1 MEEWKINS
9 IKKNGNIKTVEV
21 WTVELNP
28 TKGAEINKT
37 RPCIIIGPK
46 SINKMLNT
54 VIVAPLTHSI
64 KNYLS
69 RVDCNFKSEA
79 GQVVLDQ
86 IRAVDKS
93 RLTKKIGKIDAEIS
107 KNVCTILQ
115 VMFQF
120 ARI

>member
-1 MEEWKINS
+1 MVIMKQF
-9 IKKNGNIKTVEV
+9 EV

-28 TKGAEINKT
+28 TRGAEINKT
-37 RPCIIIGPK
+37 RPCLIISPN

-64 KNYLS
+64 KDYPS
-69 RVDCNFKSEA
+69 RVDCNFRRQQ

-86 IRAVDKS
+86 IRSVDKM
-93 RLTKKIGKIDAEIS
+93 RLTKKIGKMDEETN

-120 ARI
+120 PGS

>member
-1 MEEWKINS
+1 MKQFEI
-9 IKKNGNIKTVEV
+9 

-37 RPCIIIGPK
+37 RPCLIISPD

-54 VIVAPLTHSI
+54 IIVAPLTHTI
-64 KNYLS
+64 KNYPS
-69 RVDCNFKSEA
+69 RVECSFKREA

-86 IRAVDKS
+86 IRSVDKM
-93 RLTKKIGKIDAEIS
+93 RLVKKIGRMDTMTNE
-107 KNVCTILQ
+107 NVCTVLQ

-120 ARI
+120 TTV

>member
-1 MEEWKINS
+1 MVSMKQF
-9 IKKNGNIKTVEV
+9 EV

-28 TKGAEINKT
+28 TKGSEINKT
-37 RPCIIIGPK
+37 RPCLIISPN

-54 VIVAPLTHSI
+54 VIVAPLTHTI
-64 KNYLS
+64 KNYPS
-69 RVDCNFKSEA
+69 RVDCNFESEA

-86 IRAVDKS
+86 IRSVDKM
-93 RLTKKIGKIDAEIS
+93 RLVKKISRMDAETN

-120 ARI
+120 TSF

>member
-1 MEEWKINS
+1 MVIMKQFEI
-9 IKKNGNIKTVEV
+9 

-37 RPCIIIGPK
+37 RPCIIISPN

-54 VIVAPLTHSI
+54 IIIAPLTHSI
-64 KNYLS
+64 KNYPS
-69 RVDCNFKSEA
+69 RVDCNFRREA
-79 GQVVLDQ
+79 GQVALDQ
-86 IRAVDKS
+86 IRSVDKM
-93 RLTKKIGKIDAEIS
+93 RLTKKIGRMDVVTN

-120 ARI
+120 TSV

>member
-1 MEEWKINS
+1 MVIMKQF
-9 IKKNGNIKTVEV
+9 EV

-28 TKGAEINKT
+28 TKGAEINKI
-37 RPCIIIGPK
+37 RPCLIISPN

-64 KNYLS
+64 KNYPS
-69 RVDCNFKSEA
+69 RVHCNFKSEA

-86 IRAVDKS
+86 IRAVDKL
-93 RLTKKIGKIDAEIS
+93 RLTKKIGRVNAETS
-107 KNVCTILQ
+107 KNVCTVLQ

-120 ARI
+120 AGI